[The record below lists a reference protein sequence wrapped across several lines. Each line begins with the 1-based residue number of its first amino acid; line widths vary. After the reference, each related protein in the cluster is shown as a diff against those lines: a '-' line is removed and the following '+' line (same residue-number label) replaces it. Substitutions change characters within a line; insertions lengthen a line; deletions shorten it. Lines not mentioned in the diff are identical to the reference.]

1 MRLIAFFSEFT
12 VDFGVQFKHVCRSI
26 AAASVG
32 ALGLPVFRLDALAL
46 SVIATATW
54 LAGWV
59 AVTLRYCIKTAKLIG
74 KFFRPSES
82 PIILVF

>member
-32 ALGLPVFRLDALAL
+32 ALGLPVFLVCAAISDVV
-46 SVIATATW
+46 SVGFFESTADIQVG
-54 LAGWV
+54 L
-59 AVTLRYCIKTAKLIG
+59 
-74 KFFRPSES
+74 
-82 PIILVF
+82 